1 MIATF
6 FQCEPTAADRERWR
20 AELAATPS
28 ATRRDERLMLFLFRV
43 GGECFGI
50 EPAHVEFIAPMP
62 AIHSMPHRGTALAG
76 VVNVRG
82 AVTLCFSLASILG
95 CAAGP
100 ATTTHPML
108 LVLALRGWRVAC
120 RVDAA
125 AGVEGFPPAA
135 KLPAPATLHAAGRT
149 HLKGLF
155 PSAAG
160 RDVGWLDANSLF
172 DAFHAAAG

>member
-1 MIATF
+1 MTPTF
-6 FQCEPTAADRERWR
+6 FQREPSAADRERWR

-43 GGECFGI
+43 GSERFGI
-50 EPAHVEFIAPMP
+50 EPAHLELVAPMP
-62 AIHSMPHRGTALAG
+62 AIHSMPHRSTALAG

-82 AVTLCFSLASILG
+82 AVTLCFSLASILD
-95 CAAGP
+95 CAADP
-100 ATTTHPML
+100 ATTHPML

-120 RVDAA
+120 QVDAA
-125 AGVEGFPPAA
+125 EGVKEFTPAA
-135 KLPAPATLHAAGRT
+135 QLPAPATLHTAGRS

-155 PSAAG
+155 ASTAG

-172 DAFHAAAG
+172 DAFNAAAG